1 MPLAGRLRRL
11 LGVSLAVA
19 TLAATSLGLSG
30 AAAAQSGGPAATGA
44 ADAYRVDQLAR
55 RCAEAQPD
63 FCYGFIIGTGQLY
76 QRLTYSGAM
85 RRWACAGEL
94 PSLEQ
99 IRQVF
104 LDWVS
109 AHPEAAEETAVDG
122 FWRAMSERWPCK
134 AK

>member
-1 MPLAGRLRRL
+1 M
-11 LGVSLAVA
+11 
-19 TLAATSLGLSG
+19 
-30 AAAAQSGGPAATGA
+30 
-44 ADAYRVDQLAR
+44 DQLAR

-76 QRLTYSGAM
+76 QHLTYSGVM
-85 RRWACAGEL
+85 RRWACADEL

-104 LDWVS
+104 LDWAS
-109 AHPEAAEETAVDG
+109 AHPEKAEDVAVDG
-122 FWRAMSERWPCK
+122 FWQAMSERWPCK